1 MTFRRTFLLL
11 VLTPVVCGCL
21 EREPREMEGERIL
34 REWEESM
41 QKVPARRTGNVTITV
56 EKIVTDRNESSH
68 ASVAWRYAGDNIAV
82 GGGPIARRNGIRVG
96 VVKDGFAA
104 QLRAALQ
111 KGKRKQTSKMW
122 LTALSGHPAVINVGR
137 DTYVEILRYRTS
149 RGDRVL
155 VSKAFVGG
163 AMVIE
168 PTILPDDR
176 VRVRLHPRFT
186 TRDGRSLNLTDAT
199 TEVVVAHGQ
208 PLVIG
213 GFDQS
218 SDSAGSALFSWSA
231 NRRRQKMTMIVTP
244 CIEGAP

>member
-1 MTFRRTFLLL
+1 MTFRRAFLLL

-21 EREPREMEGERIL
+21 EREPREMEGERII

-56 EKIVTDRNESSH
+56 QKIVTDRNDSSH
-68 ASVAWRYAGDNIAV
+68 ASIAWRYEGDNIAV

-104 QLRAALQ
+104 QLRAAMQ

-122 LTALSGHPAVINVGR
+122 LTTLSGHPAAINVGR